1 MPVPV
6 LNRMRSAL
14 VGRQMNPPVW
24 PRDLQP
30 YAAAIAFFG
39 HDASEPTIIKRI
51 TGLIAEGCLVIGF
64 TFRRKRSD
72 VGPASPPIWAN
83 VDLGVTTDRNYL
95 RRIPHLVIAIPKIL
109 ARRDLLLRAD
119 ILYARNLDQ
128 ALIALVVRRLARL
141 HVPLVYEVL
150 DIQRVC
156 TSPGLLGRAIR
167 FVERQV
173 LARSALL
180 VISSPRFYTSYF
192 RAVQWYRGPWYL
204 LENKVG
210 PGTYRGDVVRPPAP
224 LPWVIGWSGVLRC
237 RRSLSILVEIA
248 ARLGPKIRIVL
259 RGRLSPC
266 DISAADLASAS
277 ARCPNLAFNGPY
289 DSPTDLGAIYGGVHF
304 TWAVDYT
311 DAGFN
316 SDWLI
321 PNRVYEGGLHGTV
334 MLARSD
340 TATGDLVKKLELGW
354 TFQEP
359 LAVGV
364 VACLEHLNSQAYQ
377 AARRRVEAVPWSC
390 FVDEKDTAGLL
401 AKLGLATKAVRAETQ
416 PCPSSA

>member
-1 MPVPV
+1 MTSPAPLQAFRPYTPV
-6 LNRMRSAL
+6 
-14 VGRQMNPPVW
+14 
-24 PRDLQP
+24 
-30 YAAAIAFFG
+30 IAFFG
-39 HDASEPTIIKRI
+39 HDASEPTIVKRI
-51 TGLIAEGCLVIGF
+51 TSLVAEGCLIIGF
-64 TFRRKRSD
+64 TFQRKRD
-72 VGPASPPIWAN
+72 VGPATAPTWTNI
-83 VDLGVTTDRNYL
+83 DLGFTVDRNYL
-95 RRIPHLVIAIPKIL
+95 RRIPRLVVAVLRII

-119 ILYARNLDQ
+119 VLYARNLDQ
-128 ALIALVVRRLARL
+128 AVVACVVRRLVRL
-141 HVPLVYEVL
+141 RVPLVYEVL
-150 DIQRVC
+150 DVQRVF
-156 TSPGLLGRAIR
+156 TNPGLLGRAVR
-167 FVERQV
+167 FAERQV

-192 RAVQWYRGPWYL
+192 CPVQSYMGPWYL

-210 PGTYRGDVVRPPAP
+210 RDSCRVTVVRPPAP
-224 LPWVIGWSGVLRC
+224 PPWVIGWSGVLRC

-248 ARLGPKIRIVL
+248 ARLEQRVRIVL

-266 DISAADLASAS
+266 DISAAELASAS

-289 DSPTDLGAIYGGVHF
+289 ANPTELAAIYGGVHF

-321 PNRVYEGGLHGTV
+321 PNRIYEGGFHGTV

-354 TFQEP
+354 TFEEP
-359 LAVGV
+359 LADRV
-364 VACLEHLNSQAYQ
+364 VACLEHLNPHDYQ
-377 AARRRVEAVPWSC
+377 AARRRVGAVPRSC
-390 FVDEKDTAGLL
+390 FVDEKDTAGLV
-401 AKLGLATKAVRAETQ
+401 AKVGLATKAIRTEMQ